1 MPCEEMYMDIG
12 GTGGNECACQQEL
25 AAVKADMQG
34 RVDTLQSQ
42 LDYWQ
47 NVTINILKDLYFSPN
62 SGNIRKE
69 HCKRESWSICDHF
82 VHSIKT

>member
-1 MPCEEMYMDIG
+1 MYMDIG
-12 GTGGNECACQQEL
+12 GTGENECECQQEMAAVKAEL

-42 LDYWQ
+42 LNYWQ

-62 SGNIRKE
+62 SGNIHNTTKE
-69 HCKRESWSICDHF
+69 SHVDL
-82 VHSIKT
+82 